1 MRRVY
6 SYRLRYRSRPF
17 NLHFYTRRTYVYTVR
32 ILYAITSADES
43 PKTESGQTRRY
54 LHPAPPAIA
63 MDDVKYFRD
72 LWIKTIIIFFFIVCK
87 QIENSISTR
96 ARLIIRLVFCTNL
109 FQTIIIA
116 LYAYLYYIN
125 SERATEVA
133 E

>member
-1 MRRVY
+1 MY
-6 SYRLRYRSRPF
+6 IA
-17 NLHFYTRRTYVYTVR
+17 VR

-54 LHPAPPAIA
+54 LRLPPPAIT

-125 SERATEVA
+125 SERATEVV